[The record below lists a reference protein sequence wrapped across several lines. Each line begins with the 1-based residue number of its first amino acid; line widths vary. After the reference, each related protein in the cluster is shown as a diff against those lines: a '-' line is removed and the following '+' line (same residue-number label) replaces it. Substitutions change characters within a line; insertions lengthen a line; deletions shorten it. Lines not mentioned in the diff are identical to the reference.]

1 MADDQGTPADP
12 ATEPDPEAADDA
24 TLGDAGKNALKAER
38 TRAATAE
45 RNAKALQR
53 RLDELET
60 ANLSE
65 VDRAIKEAK
74 DAARAEALAEVGV
87 ERVKDKVEAA
97 AGGKLADPDLAP
109 ALLGDLTR
117 FVGDD
122 GSIDKK
128 AISTAI
134 DELVKDK
141 PYLAPNGAT
150 GRPTPLPGGGSRPP
164 AAGNPINEA
173 LRSTRR

>member
-1 MADDQGTPADP
+1 MADDQGTPADT
-12 ATEPDPEAADDA
+12 ATEPDQDTTDDA

-45 RNAKALQR
+45 RNAKALQK

-109 ALLGDLTR
+109 ALLGDLKR

-134 DELVKDK
+134 DELVTEK
-141 PYLAPNGAT
+141 PYLAPAGAA
-150 GRPTPLPGGGSRPP
+150 RPTPLPGGGSRPP
-164 AAGNPINEA
+164 AAGHPINEA
-173 LRSTRR
+173 LRSARR